1 MSKPYG
7 VVSDQHCH
15 NWNAFSHT
23 LATGENSRLRVILD
37 ELLRA
42 AKEVKDR
49 GGDLLI
55 NAGDVFHVRGSLA
68 PSVLNPVQDAYK
80 YITETLGLRVL
91 ILSGNH
97 DLEGKESS
105 RLGSAVTSLEKV
117 GCVIVNELTIF
128 EDDGIAMIPWNPAI
142 NSTPAK
148 GDRPARIGLKEQ
160 IESIDPALR
169 SKLDLFIH
177 APIDGVIDGLPDHG
191 LDAAYLASLGFRTV
205 MSGHYHNHKYLGDGI
220 WSIGATTQQTWGD
233 VNAKAGYLM
242 VDHSLGAKA
251 VSWRSTH
258 APSFVEID
266 GETDPADIPMIV
278 DGNYVRAKIN
288 SNKSS
293 EIEALRSYLIK
304 NGAVGVNLLPQK
316 SVEAKVARTGSS
328 AIAAG
333 ASVEGSIGSYIAA
346 GGFSNPGPLI
356 LLCNDI
362 LEQVRSS
369 K

>member
-23 LATGENSRLRVILD
+23 LPNGENSRLRIILD

-42 AKEVKDR
+42 AQEVKDR
-49 GGDLLI
+49 GGDLLV

-80 YITETLGLRVL
+80 TITQDMGLRVL

-117 GCVIVNELTIF
+117 GCFIVNELTIF

-148 GDRPARIGLKEQ
+148 GDKPARVGLKEQ
-160 IESIDPALR
+160 IESIDPAIR
-169 SKLDLFIH
+169 SKLDLFLH
-177 APIDGVIDGLPDHG
+177 APIDGVIVGLPDHG
-191 LDAAYLASLGFRTV
+191 LDAVWLASLGFRRV
-205 MSGHYHNHKYLGDGI
+205 FSGHYHNHKELGGGVY
-220 WSIGATTQQTWGD
+220 SIGATTQQTYGD
-233 VNAKAGYLM
+233 IDTKAGYLV
-242 VDHSLGAKA
+242 VDDTD
-251 VSWRSTH
+251 VTWRSSR

-266 GETDPADIPMIV
+266 GETDPSEIPMIV
-278 DGNYVRAKIN
+278 DGSYVRAKVN
-288 SNKSS
+288 TNKSS
-293 EIEALRSYLIK
+293 EIEAMRAYLIK
-304 NGAVGVNLLPQK
+304 NGAVGVTILPQK
-316 SVEAKVARTGSS
+316 AVEAKHARTGAS

-362 LEQVRSS
+362 LEEVRSS

>member
-23 LATGENSRLRVILD
+23 LANGENSRLRIILD

-42 AKEVKDR
+42 AQEVKDK
-49 GGDLLI
+49 GGELLI
-55 NAGDVFHVRGSLA
+55 DAGDVFHVRGSLA
-68 PSVLNPVQDAYK
+68 PSVLNPVQDTYRT
-80 YITETLGLRVL
+80 ITQDMGLKVL

-117 GCVIVNELTIF
+117 GCVIVNQPTVF
-128 EDDGIAMIPWNPAI
+128 EDLGIAMIPWNPAI

-148 GDRPARIGLKEQ
+148 GDKPARVGLKEQ

-169 SKLDLFIH
+169 PKLDLFLH
-177 APIDGVIDGLPDHG
+177 APIDGVIVGLPDHG
-191 LDAAYLASLGFRTV
+191 LDAAYLASLGFKRV
-205 MSGHYHNHKYLGDGI
+205 FSGHYHNHKDMGDGI
-220 WSIGATTQQTWGD
+220 YSIGASTQQTWGD
-233 VNAKAGYLM
+233 IGAKAGYLL
-242 VDHSLGAKA
+242 VEEEK
-251 VSWRSTH
+251 VNWRSTR
-258 APSFVEID
+258 APAFVEID
-266 GETDPADIPMIV
+266 GETDPTEIPMIV
-278 DGNYVRAKIN
+278 DGNYVRAKVN
-288 SNKSS
+288 TNKSS
-293 EIEALRSYLIK
+293 EIEAMRSFLIK
-304 NGAVGVNLLPQK
+304 NGAKGVTILPQK
-316 SVEAKVARTGSS
+316 AVEAKHARTGKS

-356 LLCNDI
+356 LLCNEI
-362 LEQVRSS
+362 LEEVRSS